1 MTNSDNYIYIP
12 SWMFDI
18 PGLNIRELLALAI
31 IYGFSKNR
39 ESCFLGTLK
48 YLASYIK
55 SSSRTA
61 FTVLKSLS
69 DKGLIIK
76 KSYVNN
82 GVIFTEYKA
91 NFEKLKAF
99 GVIESKLNTPVE
111 IKDNTKPAPDIA
123 PAPIKEKVAKKSA
136 PKKALNPIDESDI
149 FEEYAKEDKELLNKL
164 KDFEQFRKDIKA
176 PLTTLAKKQLVN
188 KLERE
193 CIDRSERIEVLGES
207 ILKNWKGIFPNS
219 LPSRKK
225 AKKSEQRDSKSQA
238 YDYSLA
244 GLIPGVDFL
253 E

>member
-12 SWMFDI
+12 GWMSDI

-39 ESCFLGTLK
+39 EGCFSGTLK

-76 KSYVNN
+76 KSSVNN

-91 NFEKLKAF
+91 NFEKLKSF
-99 GVIESKLNTPVE
+99 GVIESELNTPVE
-111 IKDNTKPAPDIA
+111 IKDNTEPAPDIA
-123 PAPIKEKVAKKSA
+123 PAPIKEKVAKKPA
-136 PKKALNPIDESDI
+136 PKKALKPIDESDI

-193 CIDRSERIEVLGES
+193 CVDRSERIEVLGES

-219 LPSRKK
+219 LPSRKQNK
-225 AKKSEQRDSKSQA
+225 GYEQKKEDSS
-238 YDYSLA
+238 
-244 GLIPGVDFL
+244 GLIPGIDYFC
-253 E
+253 